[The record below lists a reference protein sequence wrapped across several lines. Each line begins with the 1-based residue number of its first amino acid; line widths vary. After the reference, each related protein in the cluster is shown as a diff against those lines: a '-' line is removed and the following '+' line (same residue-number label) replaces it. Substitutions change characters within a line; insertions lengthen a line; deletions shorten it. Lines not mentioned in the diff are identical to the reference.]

1 MNKKLIAV
9 AVASAFGIPSLA
21 LAQFSVPNGV
31 AGSNASGSSVTISG
45 KLNYIGGFY
54 QNGAAGNGITTA
66 AGVTSVG
73 TVGALSSHS
82 GINNSESQV
91 DIKGAEALGGGLS
104 AWFQCGTSIDLLGV
118 GAATGTAGLC
128 GRNSAIGMKGNFGNA
143 YIGNW
148 DTPQKM
154 AMSRFTMFS
163 QSEPL
168 GNSLLFNG
176 AASADSGN
184 VALASTISAL
194 SQNGGGANMWRRQS
208 RLMTYITPIISGFQA
223 SVGMS
228 ADNEVAFQ
236 SAGTG
241 NQKPRLYSFGATYDN
256 GPVTLGLGVET
267 HKGYNPGALAAST
280 VTVAAAGNAGATNGA
295 GQMNGNYSGGTDV
308 IMNYAAKYSF
318 GDKGFVN
325 FIYSDIKYQVSGDLN
340 TTLKNWTVNGQ
351 WNLGGPH
358 AIRLGY
364 VNVGS
369 TGGTYGSGA
378 VTDLKPKNIG
388 QALANGGAGNTGAQ
402 KYQAEYVY
410 AFSKRTELGAR
421 YAMVKNDSQANYF
434 IGAGGTVGGYGQ
446 TQSYTGLR
454 LTHSF

>member
-21 LAQFSVPNGV
+21 LAQFSTPDGV
-31 AGSNASGSSVTISG
+31 AGSNKSGSSVTISG

-66 AGVTSVG
+66 AGVTPVG
-73 TVGALSSHS
+73 TVGALSSYS

-104 AWFQCGTSIDLLGV
+104 AWFQCGTSIDVLGQ
-118 GAATGTAGLC
+118 GAGTGTAGIC

-228 ADNEVAFQ
+228 ADNEAAFQ
-236 SAGTG
+236 SVGMG
-241 NQKPRLYSFGATYDN
+241 VQKPRLYSFGATYDN

-267 HKGYNPGALAAST
+267 HKGYNPGVLST
-280 VTVAAAGNAGATNGA
+280 TTTAGTNGGGA
-295 GQMNGNYSGGTDV
+295 FTGNYSGGTDV

-318 GDKGFVN
+318 GDAGFVN

-369 TGGTYGSGA
+369 TGGTYGAGGTSFAAKA
-378 VTDLKPKNIG
+378 VG

-434 IGAGGTVGGYGQ
+434 IGTGGTVGGYGQ
-446 TQSYTGLR
+446 SQSYTGLR